1 MIERRYRGSLLVWA
15 LLIAY
20 ASLYPF
26 FPLRLPSMEAVAGF
40 FTAPRYV
47 IRSDIAFNVVAY
59 LPLGMLAC
67 LYLRSVGE
75 GRHAIAKAVALGAG
89 FSLAMETLQLFVPNR
104 VASLVDLAANAG
116 GALLGALVFM
126 DPLYTVV
133 TRPLGD
139 LREAVVIPGA
149 WGDAGLVL
157 VMLWLL
163 AQLNPALPFF
173 GAGDIGGDARVE
185 LAMLQYSAVAM
196 AICGFGLFVS
206 SLVKAAQGSLRVT
219 LVLLSIALW
228 LKFAAASLLLQP
240 HFSAEWVNEGRIAG
254 LMVGLLAFIPLRKLS
269 RPGRVYLGLV
279 LILAGALFSK
289 IFGAYKPVEEFLRL
303 FRWPHGQLGS
313 FATLTRFL
321 HELWPFAAV
330 VFLSSIWV
338 RERRASAAGDPPAG
352 VAPASG
358 PGAPP

>member
-1 MIERRYRGSLLVWA
+1 MKARRYRGSLVVWT
-15 LLIAY
+15 LLLAY

-26 FPLRLPSMEAVAGF
+26 YPLRVPAMEAVTAF
-40 FTAPRYV
+40 FSAPRYV

-67 LYLRSVGE
+67 LYFRQVGD
-75 GRHAIAKAVALGAG
+75 GRRAIVKAVALGAAL
-89 FSLAMETLQLFVPNR
+89 SLVMEALQLFVPNR
-104 VASLVDLAANAG
+104 VASPLDLASNAA
-116 GALLGALVFM
+116 GALIGALAFM
-126 DPLYTVV
+126 DPVHSVV
-133 TRPLGD
+133 TRPLGE
-139 LREAVVIPGA
+139 LRESTIIAGA

-173 GAGDIGGDARVE
+173 GAGNIGGDQRVE
-185 LAMLQYSAVAM
+185 IAFLQWVVVGM
-196 AICGFGLFVS
+196 GICGFGLFVS
-206 SLVKAAQGSLRVT
+206 SLVQAERGSLRVT

-228 LKFAAASLLLQP
+228 LKFAAASLFLQP
-240 HFSAEWVNEGRIAG
+240 HFSADWVSEGRVAG
-254 LMVGLLAFIPLRKLS
+254 LLVGITAFVPLRKLA
-269 RPGRVYLGLV
+269 RPGRIYLGLV
-279 LILAGALFSK
+279 LILAGALFAK
-289 IFGAYKPVEEFLRL
+289 IFGAYSPAEEFVRL

-330 VFLSSIWV
+330 LFLSALFV
-338 RERRASAAGDPPAG
+338 RERRASL
-352 VAPASG
+352 APATE